1 MLSSGCAPGG
11 RTRRRE
17 VKGGRGG
24 SLGANKGQGK
34 VNNDGG
40 GCGHSN
46 WIQICL
52 ELVPVTRVDG
62 TSELMSMTL
71 GVGQRLVVEG
81 LGTLGRVCAG
91 FFLSNLF

>member
-40 GCGHSN
+40 G
-46 WIQICL
+46 
-52 ELVPVTRVDG
+52 
-62 TSELMSMTL
+62 
-71 GVGQRLVVEG
+71 LVV
-81 LGTLGRVCAG
+81 VG
-91 FFLSNLF
+91 FQIEFRSVWN